1 MLWSTNEFGLME
13 WCMGFLSN
21 NRLWFQVGAAL
32 SMVYVSGAP
41 VVFVGCGQT
50 YTDLK
55 RLNVKSIIKSLLH

>member
-1 MLWSTNEFGLME
+1 
-13 WCMGFLSN
+13 MGFLSN